1 MATRLRLLTIA
12 LWLAATIAPEIGR
25 AAGTDRWQPAPGGSW
40 QIQISSVPETIL
52 PVEVYDVDLFETPT
66 TLIDQMHDE
75 DVRVICYFSAGS
87 YENWRPDKDEFE
99 PGDLGK
105 PLSGWPGERW
115 LDIRSENVK
124 DIMAARMDLA
134 VSKGCDAV
142 DPDNV
147 DGYSNKNGLG
157 LTATEQRAYNQWLAD
172 AAHERGL
179 AVGLKNDLEQV
190 AELAP
195 SFDFAVNEQCVKYR
209 ECDMLAPFVDAGK
222 PVFHIEYAKP
232 KKAAKVCRTSA
243 GYGLDTL
250 VKRVNLGDWRHACP
264 ADA

>member
-1 MATRLRLLTIA
+1 MATRLRLLMISF
-12 LWLAATIAPEIGR
+12 LLAVAAAPVAGR
-25 AAGTDRWQPAPGGSW
+25 AADTEWWKPEPGSSW
-40 QIQISSVPETIL
+40 QIQISSVPTSIL
-52 PVEVYDVDLFETPT
+52 PVKVYDVDLFETPDS
-66 TLIDQMHDE
+66 LIREMKGQDIG
-75 DVRVICYFSAGS
+75 VICYFSAGS
-87 YENWRPDKDEFE
+87 YENWRPDKSDFH
-99 PGDLGK
+99 PADLGK
-105 PLSGWPGERW
+105 PLGGWPGERW
-115 LDIRSENVK
+115 LNIRSENVK

-134 VSKGCDAV
+134 VRKGCDAV

-147 DGYSNKNGLG
+147 DGSSNKNGLG
-157 LTATEQRAYNQWLAD
+157 LTAEEQRDYNQWLAD

-190 AELAP
+190 AELAE

-209 ECDMLAPFVDAGK
+209 ECDLLAPFVEAGK